1 MAEKRTKE
9 DLLRD
14 LQRSFAI
21 DDYLELKGR
30 FPNFDTALWM
40 VLANDD
46 SSPSW
51 GMDFAF
57 QLEGDY
63 ERFGISIKS
72 FLGTLDGDPDVIDKF
87 ACEIL
92 NALSDREKAL
102 TANPHAVSA
111 GKAISNALVD
121 FSIGALVEAFAYYG
135 YPPTNSFQ
143 ILVKYRLGLFKSVLK
158 EERVL
163 DWRRTM
169 IAKFVAEN
177 PTLSHRQIAKS
188 VGVNVSTIS
197 RWMGEEKFQSYV
209 RMFQAP
215 PLKLKGK

>member
-1 MAEKRTKE
+1 MARKRTLKTLQK
-9 DLLRD
+9 DLE
-14 LQRSFAI
+14 RSFVI
-21 DDYLELKGR
+21 DDYLELKRR
-30 FPNFDTALWM
+30 FPDADTALWM
-40 VLANDD
+40 VLANDG

-51 GMDFAF
+51 GIDFAF
-57 QLEGDY
+57 QLEEDY
-63 ERFGISIKS
+63 ERFGISIHS

-87 ACEIL
+87 ACGIL

-111 GKAISNALVD
+111 GNAISNALVD
-121 FSIGALVEAFAYYG
+121 FSIGTLVEAFAYYG
-135 YPPTNSFQ
+135 YPPPDSFQ
-143 ILVKYRLGLFKSVLK
+143 ILLKYRLGLFKSTLKEDRVLK
-158 EERVL
+158 
-163 DWRRTM
+163 WRRTV

-197 RWMGEEKFQSYV
+197 RWMGEEDFQRYV

-215 PLKLKGK
+215 PLTLEGK